1 MLLTLLIQSNPIR
14 MYSFRS
20 FVTSLLFLA
29 LLPVSLMAQIGEP
42 RHSIAVGVTGGVAL
56 NTIGFDPTVKQFQHI
71 GPTLGVVARFTSEKY
86 FKSYCAFQVELNYSN
101 LGWREN
107 VLNAQ
112 SKPLPD
118 TYRRDQHYLHL
129 PLLARLAWGRE
140 HRGVMGYVLAGPQVG
155 ICFKEKVTQSD
166 FTLNAEGNPDRP
178 NGMFAQYDMPIEHK
192 FDYGITAGA
201 GLEINTKV
209 GHFLVEGRYYYGLSD
224 IYGNSKKDVFG
235 RSNNGTIIAK
245 ITYLFDIRK

>member
-1 MLLTLLIQSNPIR
+1 
-14 MYSFRS
+14 
-20 FVTSLLFLA
+20 
-29 LLPVSLMAQIGEP
+29 
-42 RHSIAVGVTGGVAL
+42 
-56 NTIGFDPTVKQFQHI
+56 
-71 GPTLGVVARFTSEKY
+71 
-86 FKSYCAFQVELNYSN
+86 
-101 LGWREN
+101 
-107 VLNAQ
+107 
-112 SKPLPD
+112 
-118 TYRRDQHYLHL
+118 
-129 PLLARLAWGRE
+129 
-140 HRGVMGYVLAGPQVG
+140 MGYVLAGPQVG

-224 IYGNSKKDVFG
+224 VYGNSKKDVFG